1 LFEELI
7 ANPGQAWLT
16 GTDEN
21 LFESFGSRAQLF
33 EVRDGA
39 VCAAAA

>member
-1 LFEELI
+1 LFDELL

-21 LFESFGSRAQLF
+21 LFEAFGPRAQLF
-33 EVRDGA
+33 EVRDGQVRA
-39 VCAAAA
+39 L